1 MCHSNKLETQINRTV
16 GAVVSA
22 AALLVE
28 PATAACITVR
38 GSVLQ

>member
-1 MCHSNKLETQINRTV
+1 MCHCNKLETQMNLTV

-28 PATAACITVR
+28 PAIAACITAR
-38 GSVLQ
+38 SSVLQ